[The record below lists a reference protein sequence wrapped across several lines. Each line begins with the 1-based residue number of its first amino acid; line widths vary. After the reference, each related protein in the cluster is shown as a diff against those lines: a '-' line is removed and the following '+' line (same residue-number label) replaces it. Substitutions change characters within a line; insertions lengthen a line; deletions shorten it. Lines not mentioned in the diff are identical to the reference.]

1 MTDKETPVGIVVVR
15 GAANG
20 LAQEVSAGSHDFRS
34 DQPTSVDGTDSGPTP
49 YDLLLAALGSCTS
62 MTVAMYA
69 RRKQWPLEGVTV
81 QLRHSRV
88 HADDCAVCE
97 TQDARLTVIE
107 RDIQLD
113 GPLADEQ
120 RVRLLAIA
128 NRCPVH
134 LTLTSKIDIRT
145 KLRAVTG
152 VPKGV

>member
-1 MTDKETPVGIVVVR
+1 MTTPATDQPATKGIVVVR
-15 GAANG
+15 GAADG
-20 LAQEVSAGSHDFRS
+20 FAQDIAAGSHQFRS
-34 DQPTSVDGTDSGPTP
+34 DEPASAGGTDRGPTP

-69 RRKQWPLEGVTV
+69 RRKQWPLQRVTV
-81 QLRHSRV
+81 HLRHSRV
-88 HADDCAVCE
+88 HAEDCAACE

-113 GPLADEQ
+113 GPLDEEQ
-120 RVRLLAIA
+120 RARLLAIA

-145 KLRAVTG
+145 KLQ
-152 VPKGV
+152 